1 MQPSTVQKH
10 EALRDLL
17 RGMGSVLVAFSA
29 GVDST
34 LVLKVAH
41 DVLGPRAV
49 GVTGDSASLAPSE
62 LVEAAALARRIG
74 ARHLVLRTEELS
86 DPNYAANP
94 ANRCYFCKSE
104 LYSKLAD
111 VAAEHHLAAIVDGNN
126 ADDVGDWRPG
136 MKAARERGVRS
147 PLREVGLTKAEV
159 RELSAHLDLP
169 TADKPAAA
177 CLSSRIPYGMEVT
190 VEKLRQIALAEAAL
204 RDLDFRGFRVRH
216 HGDVARLEFRED
228 DLDAAMARRHTV
240 STAVKSAG
248 FKYVAIDLQGYRMG
262 SLNEVLR
269 EAVQSQ

>member
-1 MQPSTVQKH
+1 MRPTTIQKH
-10 EALRDLL
+10 EALHDLL

-41 DVLGPRAV
+41 DALGPRAV

-62 LVEAAALARRIG
+62 LVEATTLARQIG
-74 ARHLVLRTEELS
+74 ARHLVLRTDELS
-86 DPNYAANP
+86 NPNYAANP
-94 ANRCYFCKSE
+94 ANRCYFCKTE
-104 LYSKLAD
+104 LYTKLTAL
-111 VAAEHHLAAIVDGNN
+111 AAEHHLAWIVDGNN

-159 RELSAHLDLP
+159 RELSAHLGLP

-190 VEKLRQIALAEAAL
+190 VEKLRQIAQAEAAL
-204 RDLDFRGFRVRH
+204 RELDFRGFRVRH

-228 DLDAAMARRHTV
+228 DLDAAMARRRDV
-240 STAVKSAG
+240 SAAVQAAG